1 MRRRRVNFRL
11 SAHLVVFVLVISSL
25 GSRCGRNG
33 GSKKE
38 NQSMLTYL
46 IYYLH
51 NFFQAAMQSFPCL
64 KINFVAELLDK
75 KQTQTLKNA

>member
-33 GSKKE
+33 SSKKE
-38 NQSMLTYL
+38 NQSLFTYL
-46 IYYLH
+46 FTP
-51 NFFQAAMQSFPCL
+51 FFKSGNAKLFL
-64 KINFVAELLDK
+64 FKNYRHFVAELLDK
-75 KQTQTLKNA
+75 KQAQTLKNA